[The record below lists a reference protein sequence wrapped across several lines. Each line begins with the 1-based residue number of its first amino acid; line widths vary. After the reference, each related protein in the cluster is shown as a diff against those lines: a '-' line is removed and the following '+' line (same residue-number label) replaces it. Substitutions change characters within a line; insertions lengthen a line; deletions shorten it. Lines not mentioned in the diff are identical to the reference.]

1 VETEIRIGGWR
12 DMLTDRKI
20 SVVVVCYRDAG
31 CIPELFRKIKETLEG
46 ITPHYEIIYVND
58 ASPDNAEEILS
69 TLAET
74 EPALT
79 VISHSRN
86 FGAQVAFTSGLW
98 QADGEATVI
107 MDGDMQ
113 DPPELI
119 RDFVKK
125 WLEGHQV
132 VYGIRA
138 KRQEAWWK
146 QIGYKA
152 FYRLF
157 RKIASFEVPL
167 DAGEFSLMDRKV
179 VDVILACRERNRLI
193 RGLRAYAGFSQI
205 GIPFVRPKR
214 FSGESTQSF
223 IDYINWAIKGLI
235 SFSVKP
241 LKFISVLS
249 FSVTLLTV
257 FAMIVYFTLYLFGT
271 APTGFMTLLLI
282 ILFLGAV
289 QLFCFSIV
297 AEYLA
302 QIFEEIKYR
311 PINIVKRIVNDHRR
325 VPRPWLG
332 NEGSSDAR

>member
-1 VETEIRIGGWR
+1 
-12 DMLTDRKI
+12 MLTEKKI

-31 CIPELFRKIKETLEG
+31 SIQELYRKVKEVLEK
-46 ITPHYEIIYVND
+46 ITPHHEIIYVND
-58 ASPDNAEEILS
+58 ASPDNAEEILCD
-69 TLAET
+69 LAKT
-74 EPALT
+74 EPCLT
-79 VISHSRN
+79 VITHSRN
-86 FGAQVAFTSGLW
+86 FGAQVAFTSGLS
-98 QADGEATVI
+98 QADGDATVI

-119 RDFVKK
+119 YDFVKK
-125 WLEGHQV
+125 WLEGHSV

-138 KRQEAWWK
+138 KRQETWWK

-152 FYRLF
+152 FYQLF
-157 RKIASFEVPL
+157 RKIASFDVPL

-179 VDVILACRERNRLI
+179 VEVILACRERNRLI

-205 GIPFVRPKR
+205 GIPFVRPRR
-214 FSGESTQSF
+214 FSGESTQGF
-223 IDYINWAIKGLI
+223 IDYINWAIRGLI

-241 LKFISVLS
+241 LKFISFLS
-249 FSVTLLTV
+249 FIVTLLTV
-257 FAMIVYFTLYLFGT
+257 FAMALYFTLYLFGT
-271 APTGFMTLLLI
+271 APTGFMTMLLI

-311 PINIVKRIVNDHRR
+311 PINIVKHVVNDHRK
-325 VPRPWLG
+325 VPRRWLG
-332 NEGSSDAR
+332 NEGSSGTP

>member
-1 VETEIRIGGWR
+1 
-12 DMLTDRKI
+12 MLTDKKI

-31 CIPELFRKIKETLEG
+31 SIHELCRKVKDMLEK

-58 ASPDNAEEILS
+58 ASPDNAEEILV
-69 TLAET
+69 TLAQT
-74 EPALT
+74 EPSLT
-79 VISHSRN
+79 VITHSRN

-98 QADGEATVI
+98 QSDGDATVI

-119 RDFVKK
+119 YDFVQK
-125 WLEGHQV
+125 WLEGYSV

-138 KRQEAWWK
+138 KRQEAWWRR
-146 QIGYKA
+146 IGYKF

-157 RKIASFEVPL
+157 REMASFDVPL
-167 DAGEFSLMDRKV
+167 DAGEFSLMDKKV

-193 RGLRAYAGFSQI
+193 RGLRAYAGFRQI

-214 FSGESTQSF
+214 FSGESTQGF
-223 IDYINWAIKGLI
+223 TDYINWAIRGLI

-241 LKFISVLS
+241 LKFISLLS
-249 FSVTLLTV
+249 FMITVLTV
-257 FAMIVYFTLYLFGT
+257 FAMALYFILYLFGT

-289 QLFCFSIV
+289 QLFCFSII

-302 QIFEEIKYR
+302 QIFEEIKFR
-311 PINIVKRIVNDHRR
+311 PMNIVKHVVNDHRKI
-325 VPRPWLG
+325 PRHWLG
-332 NEGSSDAR
+332 NEGSSSAQ

>member
-1 VETEIRIGGWR
+1 
-12 DMLTDRKI
+12 MLTDKKI
-20 SVVVVCYRDAG
+20 SVVVACYRDAG
-31 CIPELFRKIKETLEG
+31 SIRELYRQVKDTLEK
-46 ITPHYEIIYVND
+46 ITPQYEIIYVND
-58 ASPDNAEEILS
+58 ASPDDAEEILL

-79 VISHSRN
+79 VITHSRN

-98 QADGEATVI
+98 QSCGDATVI

-119 RDFVKK
+119 NDFVQK
-125 WLEGHQV
+125 WLEGYSV

-138 KRQEAWWK
+138 KRQESWWR
-146 QIGYKA
+146 QIGYKV

-193 RGLRAYAGFSQI
+193 RGLRAYAGFRQI
-205 GIPFVRPKR
+205 GIPFVRPRR

-223 IDYINWAIKGLI
+223 IDYINWGIKGLI

-249 FSVTLLTV
+249 FAVTLLTV
-257 FAMIVYFTLYLFGT
+257 MAMVLYFVLYLFGT

-289 QLFCFSIV
+289 QLFCFSII

-311 PINIVKRIVNDHRR
+311 PMNIVKGIVNDHRN
-325 VPRPWLG
+325 VPRQWLG
-332 NEGSSDAR
+332 NAG

>member
-1 VETEIRIGGWR
+1 
-12 DMLTDRKI
+12 MLTDKKI

-31 CIPELFRKIKETLEG
+31 SIRELYRTVKDVLEK
-46 ITPHYEIIYVND
+46 ITPRYEIIYVND
-58 ASPDNAEEILS
+58 ASPDESEEILRE
-69 TLAET
+69 LAQT

-79 VISHSRN
+79 VITHSRN

-98 QADGEATVI
+98 QSDGDATVI

-119 RDFVKK
+119 YDFVQK
-125 WLEGHQV
+125 WLEGFAV

-138 KRQEAWWK
+138 KRKESWWR
-146 QIGYKA
+146 QIGYKV

-157 RKIASFEVPL
+157 RKIASFDVPA

-193 RGLRAYAGFSQI
+193 RGLRAYAGFRQI
-205 GIPFVRPKR
+205 GIPFERPQR

-223 IDYINWAIKGLI
+223 IDYVNWAIKGLI

-249 FSVTLLTV
+249 FTVTLLTV
-257 FAMIVYFTLYLFGT
+257 LTMALYFVMYLFGT

-311 PINIVKRIVNDHRR
+311 PMNIVKSIVNDHRKL
-325 VPRPWLG
+325 PRPWLG
-332 NEGSSDAR
+332 HAGQ

>member
-1 VETEIRIGGWR
+1 
-12 DMLTDRKI
+12 MLTDKKI

-31 CIPELFRKIKETLEG
+31 SIHELYRKVKDMLEK

-58 ASPDNAEEILS
+58 ASPDNAEEILV
-69 TLAET
+69 TLAQT
-74 EPALT
+74 EPSLT
-79 VISHSRN
+79 VITHSRN

-98 QADGEATVI
+98 QSDGDATVI

-119 RDFVKK
+119 YGFVEK
-125 WLEGHQV
+125 WLEGYSV

-138 KRQEAWWK
+138 KRQEAWWR
-146 QIGYKA
+146 QIGYKV

-167 DAGEFSLMDRKV
+167 DAGEFSLMDRRV

-193 RGLRAYAGFSQI
+193 RGLRAYAGFRQV

-214 FSGESTQSF
+214 FAGESTQSF

-249 FSVTLLTV
+249 FTVTLLTV
-257 FAMIVYFTLYLFGT
+257 LTMVLYFVLYLLYRT

-289 QLFCFSIV
+289 QLFCFSII

-302 QIFEEIKYR
+302 QVFEEIKHR
-311 PINIVKRIVNDHRR
+311 PMNIVKHIVNDHRSA
-325 VPRPWLG
+325 PRHWLG
-332 NEGSSDAR
+332 NER

>member
-1 VETEIRIGGWR
+1 
-12 DMLTDRKI
+12 MLTEKKI

-31 CIPELFRKIKETLEG
+31 SIHELYRQVKDVLEKITL
-46 ITPHYEIIYVND
+46 HYEIIYVND
-58 ASPDNAEEILS
+58 ASPDNAEEILL
-69 TLAET
+69 TLAQT

-79 VISHSRN
+79 VVTHSRN
-86 FGAQVAFTSGLW
+86 FGAQVAFTSGLR
-98 QADGEATVI
+98 QSDGDATVI

-119 RDFVKK
+119 YDFVQK
-125 WLEGHQV
+125 WLEGYSV

-138 KRQEAWWK
+138 KRQETWWR
-146 QIGYKA
+146 QIGYKV
-152 FYRLF
+152 FYRIFKEL
-157 RKIASFEVPL
+157 ASFDVPL

-193 RGLRAYAGFSQI
+193 RGLRAYAGFRQI

-214 FSGESTQSF
+214 FSGESTQGF
-223 IDYINWAIKGLI
+223 IDYVNWAIKGLI

-241 LKFISVLS
+241 LKFITVLS
-249 FSVTLLTV
+249 FIVTLLTV
-257 FAMIVYFTLYLFGT
+257 FTMVLYFILYLLFPT
-271 APTGFMTLLLI
+271 APSGFMTLLLI

-311 PINIVKRIVNDHRR
+311 PISIVKKIVNDHRK
-325 VPRPWLG
+325 VPRQWLG
-332 NEGSSDAR
+332 NEG

>member
-1 VETEIRIGGWR
+1 M
-12 DMLTDRKI
+12 DMLTDKKI
-20 SVVVVCYRDAG
+20 SVVVVCYQDAG
-31 CIPELFRKIKETLEG
+31 CIQELYRKVKEILEK

-58 ASPDNAEEILS
+58 ASPDNAEEILVS
-69 TLAET
+69 LAQT
-74 EPALT
+74 EPSLT
-79 VISHSRN
+79 VITHSRN
-86 FGAQVAFTSGLW
+86 FGAQVAFTSGLS
-98 QADGEATVI
+98 QSDGDATVI

-113 DPPELI
+113 DSPELI
-119 RDFVKK
+119 NDFVTK
-125 WLEGHQV
+125 WLEGYSV

-146 QIGYKA
+146 QIGYRV

-157 RKIASFEVPL
+157 RKIASFDVPL

-193 RGLRAYAGFSQI
+193 RGLRAYAGFRQI
-205 GIPFVRPKR
+205 GIPFERPKR

-223 IDYINWAIKGLI
+223 IDYINWAIRGLI

-241 LKFISVLS
+241 LKFISLLS
-249 FSVTLLTV
+249 FIVTLLTV
-257 FAMIVYFTLYLFGT
+257 FAMVLYLVLYLFGT
-271 APTGFMTLLLI
+271 TPTGFMTLLII

-302 QIFEEIKYR
+302 QIFEEIKFR
-311 PINIVKRIVNDHRR
+311 PINIVKKIVNDHRK
-325 VPRPWLG
+325 VPRHWFG
-332 NEGSSDAR
+332 NEGSSRTP

>member
-1 VETEIRIGGWR
+1 M
-12 DMLTDRKI
+12 DMLTDKKI

-31 CIPELFRKIKETLEG
+31 SIRELYRTVKEVLEK

-58 ASPDNAEEILS
+58 ASPDNSEEILS
-69 TLAET
+69 ALAQT
-74 EPALT
+74 EPSLT
-79 VISHSRN
+79 VVTHSRN

-98 QADGEATVI
+98 QSDGDATVI

-113 DPPELI
+113 DPPGLI
-119 RDFVKK
+119 YDFVQK
-125 WLEGHQV
+125 WLEGYSV
-132 VYGIRA
+132 VYGIRT
-138 KRQEAWWK
+138 KRQEAWWRR
-146 QIGYKA
+146 IGYKI
-152 FYRLF
+152 FYRMF
-157 RKIASFEVPL
+157 KQIASFDVPL
-167 DAGEFSLMDRKV
+167 DAGEFSLMDKKV

-193 RGLRAYAGFSQI
+193 RGLRAYAGFRQI

-223 IDYINWAIKGLI
+223 IDYINWGIRGLI

-249 FSVTLLTV
+249 FTITLLTV
-257 FAMIVYFTLYLFGT
+257 LTMVIYFFLYLFVGT
-271 APTGFMTLLLI
+271 SISGFMTLLLI

-311 PINIVKRIVNDHRR
+311 PINIVKRIVNDHRK
-325 VPRPWLG
+325 VPRQWLG
-332 NEGSSDAR
+332 NAG

>member
-1 VETEIRIGGWR
+1 
-12 DMLTDRKI
+12 MLTEKKI

-31 CIPELFRKIKETLEG
+31 SIQALYRKVKEILG
-46 ITPHYEIIYVND
+46 KITPHHEIIYVND
-58 ASPDNAEEILS
+58 ASPDNAEEILCA
-69 TLAET
+69 LAKT
-74 EPALT
+74 EPSLT
-79 VISHSRN
+79 VITHSRN
-86 FGAQVAFTSGLW
+86 FGAQVAFTSGLS
-98 QADGEATVI
+98 QSDGDATVI

-119 RDFVKK
+119 YDFVKK
-125 WLEGHQV
+125 WLEGHSV

-138 KRQEAWWK
+138 KRQETWWK

-152 FYRLF
+152 FYQIF
-157 RKIASFEVPL
+157 RKIASFDVPV

-179 VDVILACRERNRLI
+179 VEVILACRERNRLI

-205 GIPFVRPKR
+205 GVPFERPRR
-214 FSGESTQSF
+214 FSGESTQGF
-223 IDYINWAIKGLI
+223 IDYINWAIRGLI

-241 LKFISVLS
+241 LKFISLLS
-249 FSVTLLTV
+249 FMVTLLTV
-257 FAMIVYFTLYLFGT
+257 FAMALYFTLYLFGT
-271 APTGFMTLLLI
+271 APTGFMTMLLI

-311 PINIVKRIVNDHRR
+311 PINIVKHVVNDHRKI
-325 VPRPWLG
+325 PRHWLG
-332 NEGSSDAR
+332 NEGSSGTP

>member
-1 VETEIRIGGWR
+1 
-12 DMLTDRKI
+12 MLTDKKI

-31 CIPELFRKIKETLEG
+31 SIRELYRTVKDVLER

-58 ASPDNAEEILS
+58 ASPDDSEEIL
-69 TLAET
+69 LALAQT

-79 VISHSRN
+79 VITHSRN

-98 QADGEATVI
+98 QSDGDATVI
-107 MDGDMQ
+107 MDGDLQ

-119 RDFVKK
+119 HDFVGK
-125 WLEGHQV
+125 WLEGYSV

-138 KRQEAWWK
+138 KRQEAWWR
-146 QIGYKA
+146 QIGYRV

-157 RKIASFEVPL
+157 QRMASFDVPL

-179 VDVILACRERNRLI
+179 VDVILDCRERNRLI
-193 RGLRAYAGFSQI
+193 RGLRAYAGFRQI

-214 FSGESTQSF
+214 FSGESTQSL

-249 FSVTLLTV
+249 FAVTLLTV
-257 FAMIVYFTLYLFGT
+257 FAMVLYFVLYLFVGT
-271 APTGFMTLLLI
+271 KLTGFMTLLLI

-311 PINIVKRIVNDHRR
+311 PINIVKRIVNDHRK
-325 VPRPWLG
+325 VPRQWLG
-332 NEGSSDAR
+332 NAG

>member
-1 VETEIRIGGWR
+1 
-12 DMLTDRKI
+12 MLTDKKI

-31 CIPELFRKIKETLEG
+31 SIHELYHSVKEVLEK

-58 ASPDNAEEILS
+58 ASPDNSEEIL
-69 TLAET
+69 LALART
-74 EPALT
+74 EPSLT
-79 VISHSRN
+79 VVSHSRN

-98 QADGEATVI
+98 QSDGDATVI

-119 RDFVKK
+119 YGFAQK
-125 WLEGHQV
+125 WLEGYSV
-132 VYGIRA
+132 VYGVRA

-146 QIGYKA
+146 QVGYKI

-157 RKIASFEVPL
+157 RKIASFDVPL
-167 DAGEFSLMDRKV
+167 DAGEFSLMDRRV
-179 VDVILACRERNRLI
+179 VEVILACRERNRLI
-193 RGLRAYAGFSQI
+193 RGLRAYAGFGQI

-223 IDYINWAIKGLI
+223 IDYVNWAIKGVI

-249 FSVTLLTV
+249 FVVTLLTV
-257 FAMIVYFTLYLFGT
+257 SAMAIYFVLYLFGT
-271 APTGFMTLLLI
+271 SPSGFMTLLLI

-302 QIFEEIKYR
+302 QIFEEIKNR
-311 PINIVKRIVNDHRR
+311 PINIVKHIVNDHRK
-325 VPRPWLG
+325 VPRQWLG
-332 NEGSSDAR
+332 NEG

>member
-1 VETEIRIGGWR
+1 
-12 DMLTDRKI
+12 MLTEKKI

-31 CIPELFRKIKETLEG
+31 SIQELYRKVKEILEK
-46 ITPHYEIIYVND
+46 ITPHHEIIYVND
-58 ASPDNAEEILS
+58 ASPDNAEEILCA
-69 TLAET
+69 LAKT
-74 EPALT
+74 EPCLT
-79 VISHSRN
+79 VITHSRN
-86 FGAQVAFTSGLW
+86 FGAQVAFTSGLS
-98 QADGEATVI
+98 QSDGDATVI

-119 RDFVKK
+119 YDFVKK
-125 WLEGHQV
+125 WLEGHSV

-138 KRQEAWWK
+138 KRQETWWK

-152 FYRLF
+152 FYQLF
-157 RKIASFEVPL
+157 RKIASFDVPL

-179 VDVILACRERNRLI
+179 VEVILACRERNRLI

-205 GIPFVRPKR
+205 GIPFERPR
-214 FSGESTQSF
+214 RYSGESTQGF
-223 IDYINWAIKGLI
+223 IDYINWAIRGLI

-241 LKFISVLS
+241 LKFISFLS
-249 FSVTLLTV
+249 FMVTLLTV
-257 FAMIVYFTLYLFGT
+257 FAMALYFTLYLFGT
-271 APTGFMTLLLI
+271 APTGFMTMLLI

-311 PINIVKRIVNDHRR
+311 PINIVKHVVNDHRKVSR
-325 VPRPWLG
+325 RWLG
-332 NEGSSDAR
+332 NEGSSGTP

>member
-1 VETEIRIGGWR
+1 MY
-12 DMLTDRKI
+12 MLTDKKI

-31 CIPELFRKIKETLEG
+31 SIRELYRTVKEVLEK

-58 ASPDNAEEILS
+58 ASPDNSEEILS
-69 TLAET
+69 ALAQT
-74 EPALT
+74 EPSLT
-79 VISHSRN
+79 VVTHSRN

-98 QADGEATVI
+98 QSDGDATVI

-113 DPPELI
+113 DPPGLI
-119 RDFVKK
+119 YDFVQK
-125 WLEGHQV
+125 WLEGYSV
-132 VYGIRA
+132 VYGIRT
-138 KRQEAWWK
+138 KRQEAWWRR
-146 QIGYKA
+146 IGYKI
-152 FYRLF
+152 FYRMF
-157 RKIASFEVPL
+157 KQIASFDVPL

-193 RGLRAYAGFSQI
+193 RGLRAYAGFRQI

-223 IDYINWAIKGLI
+223 IDYINWGIRGLI

-249 FSVTLLTV
+249 FTITLLTV
-257 FAMIVYFTLYLFGT
+257 LTMVIYFFLYLFVGT
-271 APTGFMTLLLI
+271 SISGFMTLLLI

-311 PINIVKRIVNDHRR
+311 PINIVKRIVNDHRK
-325 VPRPWLG
+325 VPRQWLG
-332 NEGSSDAR
+332 NAG

>member
-1 VETEIRIGGWR
+1 MV
-12 DMLTDRKI
+12 TDKKI

-31 CIPELFRKIKETLEG
+31 SIRELYRSLKEVLEQ

-58 ASPDNAEEILS
+58 ASPDDSEEILLS
-69 TLAET
+69 LART
-74 EPALT
+74 EPRLT
-79 VISHSRN
+79 VVTHARN

-98 QADGEATVI
+98 QSDGDATVI

-113 DPPELI
+113 DPPALI
-119 RDFVKK
+119 RDFVQK
-125 WLEGHQV
+125 WLEGYSV

-138 KRQEAWWK
+138 KRHEAWWR

-152 FYRLF
+152 FYRIF
-157 RKIASFEVPL
+157 RGMASFDVPL

-179 VDVILACRERNRLI
+179 VEVILACRERNRLI
-193 RGLRAYAGFSQI
+193 RGLRAYAGFRQI
-205 GIPFVRPKR
+205 GIPFERPKR

-223 IDYINWAIKGLI
+223 IDYVNWGIKGVI

-249 FSVTLLTV
+249 FTVTLLTV
-257 FAMIVYFTLYLFGT
+257 LAMVLYFVLYLFGT

-302 QIFEEIKYR
+302 QIFEEIKFR
-311 PINIVKRIVNDHRR
+311 PINIVKRVVNDRR
-325 VPRPWLG
+325 TVPRQWLG
-332 NEGSSDAR
+332 NE

>member
-1 VETEIRIGGWR
+1 
-12 DMLTDRKI
+12 MLTDKKI
-20 SVVVVCYRDAG
+20 SVVVACYRDAG
-31 CIPELFRKIKETLEG
+31 SIQELYRKIKDTLER
-46 ITPHYEIIYVND
+46 ITPNHEIIYVD
-58 ASPDNAEEILS
+58 DGSPDNAEEILVA
-69 TLAET
+69 LART
-74 EPALT
+74 EPSLT
-79 VISHSRN
+79 VVTHSRN
-86 FGAQVAFTSGLW
+86 FGAQVAFTTGLR
-98 QADGEATVI
+98 QSDGDATVI

-119 RDFVKK
+119 YGFVEK
-125 WLEGHQV
+125 WLEGYSV

-138 KRQEAWWK
+138 KRQESWLR

-193 RGLRAYAGFSQI
+193 RGLRAYAGFRQT

-223 IDYINWAIKGLI
+223 IDYINWAIKGVI

-249 FSVTLLTV
+249 FIVTLLTV
-257 FAMIVYFTLYLFGT
+257 FAMVLYLVLYLFGT

-311 PINIVKRIVNDHRR
+311 PIHIVKQIVNDHRSA
-325 VPRPWLG
+325 PRHWLG
-332 NEGSSDAR
+332 NER

>member
-1 VETEIRIGGWR
+1 
-12 DMLTDRKI
+12 MLTDKKI

-31 CIPELFRKIKETLEG
+31 SIHELYRKVKEMLAK
-46 ITPHYEIIYVND
+46 ITSRYEIIYVND
-58 ASPDNAEEILS
+58 ASPDNAEEILVA
-69 TLAET
+69 LAQT

-79 VISHSRN
+79 VITHSRN

-98 QADGEATVI
+98 QSDGDATVI
-107 MDGDMQ
+107 MDGDLQ

-119 RDFVKK
+119 YDFVQK
-125 WLEGHQV
+125 WLEGYSV
-132 VYGIRA
+132 VYGVRE
-138 KRQEAWWK
+138 KRREAWWR
-146 QIGYKA
+146 QIGYKV

-167 DAGEFSLMDRKV
+167 DAGEFSLMDRRV
-179 VDVILACRERNRLI
+179 VEVILACKERNRLI
-193 RGLRAYAGFSQI
+193 RGLRAYAGFGQI

-214 FSGESTQSF
+214 FSGQSTQSF
-223 IDYINWAIKGLI
+223 IDYINWAIRGLI

-249 FSVTLLTV
+249 FTVTLLTV
-257 FAMIVYFTLYLFGT
+257 LTMVIYFVLYLFGT

-302 QIFEEIKYR
+302 QIFEEIKCR
-311 PINIVKRIVNDHRR
+311 PINIVKHVLNDHRS
-325 VPRPWLG
+325 VPRHWLG
-332 NEGSSDAR
+332 NEG

>member
-1 VETEIRIGGWR
+1 
-12 DMLTDRKI
+12 MLTDKKI
-20 SVVVVCYRDAG
+20 TVVVACYRDAG
-31 CIPELFRKIKETLEG
+31 SIQELFRHLKEVLET
-46 ITPHYEIIYVND
+46 ITPNHEIIYVND
-58 ASPDNAEEILS
+58 ASPDDSEEILMA
-69 TLAET
+69 LAQT
-74 EPALT
+74 EPSLT
-79 VISHSRN
+79 VITHSRN

-98 QADGEATVI
+98 QSDGDATVI

-113 DPPELI
+113 DPPGLVY
-119 RDFVKK
+119 DFVEK
-125 WLEGHQV
+125 WLEGYSV

-138 KRQEAWWK
+138 KRQETWWR
-146 QIGYKA
+146 QIGYKV

-157 RKIASFEVPL
+157 RKIASFDVPL

-193 RGLRAYAGFSQI
+193 RGLRAYAGFRQI
-205 GIPFVRPKR
+205 GIPFARPKR
-214 FSGESTQSF
+214 FSGESTQSL
-223 IDYINWAIKGLI
+223 IDYINWAIKGVI

-249 FSVTLLTV
+249 FIVTLLTV
-257 FAMIVYFTLYLFGT
+257 LAMVIYFGLYLFGT

-289 QLFCFSIV
+289 QLFCFSII

-311 PINIVKRIVNDHRR
+311 PMNIVKKIVNDHRK
-325 VPRPWLG
+325 VPRQWLG
-332 NEGSSDAR
+332 NEG

>member
-1 VETEIRIGGWR
+1 MY
-12 DMLTDRKI
+12 MLTDKKI

-31 CIPELFRKIKETLEG
+31 SIRELYRTVKEVLEK

-58 ASPDNAEEILS
+58 ASPDNSEEILS
-69 TLAET
+69 ALAQT
-74 EPALT
+74 EPSLT
-79 VISHSRN
+79 VVTHSRN

-98 QADGEATVI
+98 QSDGDATVI

-113 DPPELI
+113 DPPGLI
-119 RDFVKK
+119 YDFVQK
-125 WLEGHQV
+125 WLEGYSV
-132 VYGIRA
+132 VYGIRT
-138 KRQEAWWK
+138 KRQEAWWRR
-146 QIGYKA
+146 IGYKI
-152 FYRLF
+152 FYRMF
-157 RKIASFEVPL
+157 KQIASFDVPL

-193 RGLRAYAGFSQI
+193 RGLRAYAGFRQI

-223 IDYINWAIKGLI
+223 IDYINWGIRGLI

-249 FSVTLLTV
+249 FTITLLTV
-257 FAMIVYFTLYLFGT
+257 FTMVLYFVLYLLFGR

-289 QLFCFSIV
+289 QLFCFSII

-302 QIFEEIKYR
+302 QIFEEIKHR
-311 PINIVKRIVNDHRR
+311 PMNIVKHIVNDHRK
-325 VPRPWLG
+325 VPRHWLG
-332 NEGSSDAR
+332 NEGESRTL

>member
-1 VETEIRIGGWR
+1 M
-12 DMLTDRKI
+12 DMLTDKKI

-31 CIPELFRKIKETLEG
+31 CIQELYRKAKKILEK

-58 ASPDNAEEILS
+58 ASPDNAEEILAA
-69 TLAET
+69 LAQT
-74 EPALT
+74 EPSLT
-79 VISHSRN
+79 VITHSRN
-86 FGAQVAFTSGLW
+86 FGAQAAFTSGLS
-98 QADGEATVI
+98 QSDGDATVI

-119 RDFVKK
+119 HDFVQK
-125 WLEGHQV
+125 WLEGYSV

-138 KRQEAWWK
+138 KRQEAWWR
-146 QIGYKA
+146 QIGYKV
-152 FYRLF
+152 FYRFF

-193 RGLRAYAGFSQI
+193 RGLRAYAGFRQI

-223 IDYINWAIKGLI
+223 IDYINWAIRGLI

-241 LKFISVLS
+241 LKFISLLS
-249 FSVTLLTV
+249 FIVTLLTV
-257 FAMIVYFTLYLFGT
+257 FAMVLYLVLYLFGPT
-271 APTGFMTLLLI
+271 PTGFMTLLII

-311 PINIVKRIVNDHRR
+311 PINIVKHIVNDHRK
-325 VPRPWLG
+325 VPRHWLG
-332 NEGSSDAR
+332 NEGSTGAP

>member
-1 VETEIRIGGWR
+1 
-12 DMLTDRKI
+12 MLTEKKI
-20 SVVVVCYRDAG
+20 SVVVACYRDAG
-31 CIPELFRKIKETLEG
+31 SIRELYRQVKDTLAN

-58 ASPDNAEEILS
+58 ASPDDAEEILLS
-69 TLAET
+69 LART

-79 VISHSRN
+79 VITHSRN
-86 FGAQVAFTSGLW
+86 FGAQVAFTSGLS
-98 QADGEATVI
+98 QSDGDATVI

-113 DPPELI
+113 DPPGLI
-119 RDFVKK
+119 RDFVQK
-125 WLEGHQV
+125 WLEGYGV

-138 KRQEAWWK
+138 KRQESWWRRV
-146 QIGYKA
+146 GYKV

-193 RGLRAYAGFSQI
+193 RGLRAYAGFRQI

-223 IDYINWAIKGLI
+223 IDYVNWGIKGLI

-257 FAMIVYFTLYLFGT
+257 VAMVLYFVLYLFGT

-289 QLFCFSIV
+289 QLFCFSII

-302 QIFEEIKYR
+302 QIFEEIKCR
-311 PINIVKRIVNDHRR
+311 PLNIVKSIVNDHRK
-325 VPRPWLG
+325 VPRQWLG
-332 NEGSSDAR
+332 NAG

>member
-1 VETEIRIGGWR
+1 
-12 DMLTDRKI
+12 MLTDKKI

-31 CIPELFRKIKETLEG
+31 SIHELYRQVKDVLEK

-58 ASPDNAEEILS
+58 ASPDNAEEIL
-69 TLAET
+69 LALAQT

-79 VISHSRN
+79 VITHSRN

-98 QADGEATVI
+98 QSDGDATVI

-113 DPPELI
+113 DPPGLI
-119 RDFVKK
+119 YDFVQK
-125 WLEGHQV
+125 WLEGYSV

-138 KRQEAWWK
+138 KRQESWWRR
-146 QIGYKA
+146 IGYKV
-152 FYRLF
+152 FYRIF
-157 RKIASFEVPL
+157 RKIASFDVPL

-193 RGLRAYAGFSQI
+193 RGLRAYAGFRQI

-223 IDYINWAIKGLI
+223 IDNINWAIRGLI

-241 LKFISVLS
+241 LKFISLLS
-249 FSVTLLTV
+249 FMVTLLTIFTMV
-257 FAMIVYFTLYLFGT
+257 LYFVLYLLFRT
-271 APTGFMTLLLI
+271 APSGFMTLLLI

-311 PINIVKRIVNDHRR
+311 PINIVKKIVNDHRK
-325 VPRPWLG
+325 VPRHWLG
-332 NEGSSDAR
+332 NEG

>member
-1 VETEIRIGGWR
+1 
-12 DMLTDRKI
+12 MLTDKKI

-31 CIPELFRKIKETLEG
+31 SIHELYRKVKDMLEQV
-46 ITPHYEIIYVND
+46 TPHHEIIYVND
-58 ASPDNAEEILS
+58 ASPDNAEEMLVA
-69 TLAET
+69 LAQA
-74 EPALT
+74 EPSLT
-79 VISHSRN
+79 VITHSRN

-98 QADGEATVI
+98 QADGDAVVI

-113 DPPELI
+113 DPPEMI

-125 WLEGHQV
+125 WLEGYSV

-138 KRQEAWWK
+138 KRQESWWK
-146 QIGYKA
+146 QIGYKV

-157 RKIASFEVPL
+157 RKIASFDVPL

-205 GIPFVRPKR
+205 GIPFVRPRR
-214 FSGESTQSF
+214 FSGESTQGF
-223 IDYINWAIKGLI
+223 IDYINWAIRGLI

-241 LKFISVLS
+241 LKFISLLS
-249 FSVTLLTV
+249 FMVTLLTV
-257 FAMIVYFTLYLFGT
+257 FAIVTYFTLYLFGT

-311 PINIVKRIVNDHRR
+311 PINIVKHVVNDHRKI
-325 VPRPWLG
+325 PRNWLG
-332 NEGSSDAR
+332 NEGSPSAQ

>member
-1 VETEIRIGGWR
+1 
-12 DMLTDRKI
+12 MLTDKKI

-31 CIPELFRKIKETLEG
+31 SIRELYRKVKEILEK
-46 ITPHYEIIYVND
+46 ITPSYEIIYVND
-58 ASPDNAEEILS
+58 ASPDNAEKILCD
-69 TLAET
+69 LAKA
-74 EPALT
+74 EPSLT
-79 VISHSRN
+79 VITHSRN
-86 FGAQVAFTSGLW
+86 FGAQVAFTSGLS
-98 QADGEATVI
+98 QSDGDATVI

-119 RDFVKK
+119 HDFVQK
-125 WLEGHQV
+125 WLEGHHV

-138 KRQEAWWK
+138 RRQEVWWR
-146 QIGYKA
+146 QIGYKV
-152 FYRLF
+152 FYWLF
-157 RKIASFEVPL
+157 RKIASFDVPL

-205 GIPFVRPKR
+205 GVPFVRPKR
-214 FSGESTQSF
+214 FSGESTQGL
-223 IDYINWAIKGLI
+223 IDYINWAIKGLV

-241 LKFISVLS
+241 LKLISLLS
-249 FSVTLLTV
+249 FIMTLMTV
-257 FAMIVYFTLYLFGT
+257 LAMIIYFTGYLFGT

-311 PINIVKRIVNDHRR
+311 PINIVKQIVNDHRK
-325 VPRPWLG
+325 VPRHWLG
-332 NEGSSDAR
+332 NER

>member
-1 VETEIRIGGWR
+1 MQ
-12 DMLTDRKI
+12 MLTDKKI

-31 CIPELFRKIKETLEG
+31 SIRELYRSVKDVLEK

-69 TLAET
+69 ALAQT

-79 VISHSRN
+79 VVTHSRN

-98 QADGEATVI
+98 QSDGDATVI

-113 DPPELI
+113 DPPGLI
-119 RDFVKK
+119 YDFVQK
-125 WLEGHQV
+125 WLEGYSV
-132 VYGIRA
+132 VYGIRT
-138 KRQEAWWK
+138 KRREAWSR
-146 QIGYKA
+146 QIGYKI
-152 FYRLF
+152 FYRMF
-157 RKIASFEVPL
+157 KQMASFDVPL
-167 DAGEFSLMDRKV
+167 DAGEFSLMDKIV

-193 RGLRAYAGFSQI
+193 RGLRAYAGFRQI

-223 IDYINWAIKGLI
+223 IDYINWGIKGLI

-249 FSVTLLTV
+249 FTVTLLTV
-257 FAMIVYFTLYLFGT
+257 FTMVLYFVLYLLFRT
-271 APTGFMTLLLI
+271 SPSGFMTLLLI

-311 PINIVKRIVNDHRR
+311 PINIVNKIVNDHRK

-332 NEGSSDAR
+332 NEGSSSAQ

>member
-1 VETEIRIGGWR
+1 M
-12 DMLTDRKI
+12 DMLTDKKI

-31 CIPELFRKIKETLEG
+31 SIRELYRTVKEVLEK

-58 ASPDNAEEILS
+58 ASPDNSEEILS
-69 TLAET
+69 ALAQT
-74 EPALT
+74 EPSLT
-79 VISHSRN
+79 VVTHSRN

-98 QADGEATVI
+98 QSDGDATVI

-113 DPPELI
+113 DPPGLI
-119 RDFVKK
+119 YDFVQK
-125 WLEGHQV
+125 WLEGYSV
-132 VYGIRA
+132 VYGIRT
-138 KRQEAWWK
+138 KRQEAWWRR
-146 QIGYKA
+146 IGYKI
-152 FYRLF
+152 FYRMF
-157 RKIASFEVPL
+157 KQIASFDVPL

-193 RGLRAYAGFSQI
+193 RGLRAYAGFRQI

-223 IDYINWAIKGLI
+223 IDYINWGIRGLI

-249 FSVTLLTV
+249 FTITLLTV
-257 FAMIVYFTLYLFGT
+257 LTMVIYFFLYLFVGT
-271 APTGFMTLLLI
+271 SISGFMTLLLI

-311 PINIVKRIVNDHRR
+311 PINIVKRIVNDHRK
-325 VPRPWLG
+325 VPRQWLG
-332 NEGSSDAR
+332 NAG